1 MLTTRICDL
10 FGIEAPIF
18 CAAMGGVAL
27 GELAG
32 AVSEA
37 GAFGSLSS
45 AGFGVSGVQH
55 EIAEA
60 KRLTRKPFAVGLL
73 IPLLREGVFEAVLAA
88 RVPAIIFFWGDAA
101 PFIPQCKAAG
111 IKTIVQVGS
120 ATEAFQAKAAG
131 ADAIIAQGLE
141 AGGHVRGTVTTFVL
155 IPAVRD
161 AVGDTPLI
169 AAGGIADGRGL
180 AAAIALGAD
189 GAMFGTRFIATRE
202 SAAHPIYKRRVTEA
216 REDQT
221 VYTTL
226 FDIGWPD
233 APHRVLPN
241 RTIAQWERAGRPES
255 GKRPG
260 EGEVIGHSRRGD
272 LEIPL
277 VRYGVH
283 NPSGF
288 VEGDV
293 EGMALYAGQSAG
305 LVNDL
310 LPAAEVVRRIEAEAR
325 AAIANRLAPLSR

>member
-1 MLTTRICDL
+1 MFKARICDL
-10 FGIEAPIF
+10 FGIETPIF

-27 GELAG
+27 GELAA

-45 AGFGVSGVQH
+45 AGFGVAGVQR

-60 KRLTRKPFAVGLL
+60 KRLTRKPFGVGLL
-73 IPLLREGVFEAVLAA
+73 IPLLQPGVFEAVVEA

-101 PFIPQCKAAG
+101 PFIPHCKAAG
-111 IKTIVQVGS
+111 IRTIVQVGS
-120 ATEAFQAKAAG
+120 VTEAFQAKNAG

-141 AGGHVRGTVTTFVL
+141 AGGHVRGTVASLVL

-161 AVGDTPLI
+161 AIGDTPLI

-180 AAAIALGAD
+180 AAALALGAD
-189 GAMFGTRFIATRE
+189 GAMVGTRFIATRE
-202 SAAHPIYKRRVTEA
+202 SAAHAVYKRRVTEA

-221 VYTTL
+221 VYTML
-226 FDIGWPD
+226 FDVGWPD
-233 APHRVLPN
+233 APHRVLLN
-241 RTIAQWERAGRPES
+241 RTIEQWERAGRPES
-255 GKRPG
+255 GRRPG

-272 LEIPL
+272 MEIPL
-277 VRYGVH
+277 VRYGVY

-288 VEGDV
+288 VEGDL

-310 LPAAEVVRRIEAEAR
+310 LPAAEVVRRIESEAR
-325 AAIANRLAPLSR
+325 AAITERLAPLVR